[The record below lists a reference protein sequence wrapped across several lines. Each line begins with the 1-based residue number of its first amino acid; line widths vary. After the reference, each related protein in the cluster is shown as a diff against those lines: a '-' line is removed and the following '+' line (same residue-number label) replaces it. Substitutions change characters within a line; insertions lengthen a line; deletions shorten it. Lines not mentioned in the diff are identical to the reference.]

1 LTVAAAAV
9 VQIAGSGVAQAQGA
23 PTTGVGDLAALV
35 GARLVG
41 DAAAQVTSVTHDSR
55 RVAPGTLF
63 CCVVGERHDG
73 HDFADAAV
81 ADGATALLVSRELP
95 GLDVP
100 QLVVPDVRPL
110 LGPVAAAVLGDP
122 SHRLSVVGVTGT
134 NGKTTVVSLLGDV
147 LARCGRSASVIGT
160 LTGART
166 TPEAPELQ
174 ARLAELADEGVT
186 AVAMEVSSHALVL
199 GRVDAVQFAV
209 GVFTNLGV
217 DHLDFHGTEEQY
229 FAAKARLF
237 EPGRCRAAVV
247 NVDDVHG
254 RLLVDAA
261 SIDGPETVGVSV
273 DDLDDLRLYPDGS
286 TFTWRGQPVRLPMPG
301 RHNVANALLVA
312 ETCVLLGLDP
322 VDVAGAF
329 VGVDVVP
336 GRFELVD
343 LGQPFV
349 AAVDYAHTPDAL
361 TAVLTAARESAE
373 GLLVVVFGCGGD
385 RDRGKRPEM
394 GRVVHELADV
404 AILTTDNPRSEDPAD
419 IAAEVV
425 AGLPSGALV
434 EGGGTFVQVPDRAAA
449 IYEAVAAA
457 GPGDVVVVAGKGH
470 ETTQVVGDVVSEFDD
485 RLVLAA
491 ALRELGYTEAR
502 TDHTFRSPS

>member
-1 LTVAAAAV
+1 MAAAAV
-9 VQIAGSGVAQAQGA
+9 GTIAGSGVAQAQGA
-23 PTTGVGDLAALV
+23 PTTGVGELAALV

-41 DAAAQVTSVTHDSR
+41 DGGVHVTSVTHDSR
-55 RVAPGTLF
+55 RVGPGTLF

-73 HDFADAAV
+73 HDFAAAAV

-95 GLDVP
+95 GVGVP

-147 LARCGRSASVIGT
+147 LERCGRRASVIGT

-174 ARLAELADEGVT
+174 ARLAELVTDGVT
-186 AVAMEVSSHALVL
+186 DVAMEVSSHALVL
-199 GRVDAVQFAV
+199 GRVDAVEFAV
-209 GVFTNLGV
+209 GIFTNLGA
-217 DHLDFHGTEEQY
+217 DHLDFHGNVEQY

-237 EPGRCRAAVV
+237 EEGRCRAAVV

-261 SIDGPETVGVSV
+261 TGDGPEMVGVSV
-273 DDLDDLRLYPDGS
+273 DDVRDLRLHPDGS
-286 TFTWRGQPVRLPMPG
+286 TFTWRGHPVRLPLPG
-301 RHNVANALLVA
+301 RHNVSNALLVA
-312 ETCVLLGLDP
+312 EAGVLLGLDP
-322 VDVAGAF
+322 AEVAAALGT
-329 VGVDVVP
+329 VGVVP

-343 LGQPFV
+343 EGQPFT

-361 TAVLTAARESAE
+361 RAVLTAARESAD
-373 GLLVVVFGCGGD
+373 GLLLVVFGCGGD

-404 AILTTDNPRSEDPAD
+404 AILTTDNPRSEDPAA

-434 EGGGTFVQVPDRAAA
+434 EAGGTFVQVPDRAAA
-449 IYEAVAAA
+449 IREAAAAA

-470 ETTQVVGDVVSEFDD
+470 ETTQVVGDVVTEFDD
-485 RLVLAA
+485 RLVLAE
-491 ALRELGYTEAR
+491 ALRGLGYGNAGS
-502 TDHTFRSPS
+502 DRSPGGPE

>member
-1 LTVAAAAV
+1 MAAAAV
-9 VQIAGSGVAQAQGA
+9 GQIAGSGVAQAQGA

-35 GARLVG
+35 GACLAG
-41 DAAAQVTSVTHDSR
+41 DASAQVTSVTHDSR
-55 RVAPGTLF
+55 RVVPGSLF
-63 CCVVGERHDG
+63 CCVVGDVHDG
-73 HDFADAAV
+73 HDFAAGAV

-95 GLDVP
+95 DLGVP

-147 LARCGRSASVIGT
+147 LEACGRSASVIGT

-186 AVAMEVSSHALVL
+186 TVAMEVSSHALVL
-199 GRVDAVQFAV
+199 GRVDAVDFAV

-217 DHLDFHGTEEQY
+217 DHLDFHGNEEQY

-237 EPGRCRAAVV
+237 EPGRCRTAVV

-261 SIDGPETVGVSV
+261 SADGPAMVAVSLG
-273 DDLDDLRLYPDGS
+273 DLDDLSIEPAGAM
-286 TFTWRGQPVRLPMPG
+286 FTWRGQHVRLPMPG

-312 ETCVLLGLDP
+312 ETCVLLGLAP
-322 VDVAGAF
+322 EEVAAALGQ
-329 VGVDVVP
+329 VGVVP
-336 GRFELVD
+336 GRFELVELD
-343 LGQPFV
+343 QPFV

-361 TAVLTAARESAE
+361 RAVLTAALEMAE
-373 GLLVVVFGCGGD
+373 GLLIVVFGCGGD

-394 GRVVHELADV
+394 GRVVHDLADV

-425 AGLPSGALV
+425 AGLPPGALV
-434 EGGGTFVQVPDRAAA
+434 EDGGTFVQVPDRAAA

-470 ETTQVVGDVVSEFDD
+470 ETTQVVGDVVAEFDD
-485 RLVLAA
+485 RLALER
-491 ALRELGYTEAR
+491 ALRELGYADRVR
-502 TDHTFRSPS
+502 TAE